1 MRYIQ
6 KLSRRIAQVG
16 SNLCIGLDPRPDL
29 IVGSVRDYLLRI
41 IAETGEY
48 AACFK
53 PNIAYFEAT
62 GSAGIA
68 MFEEVR
74 AAIPDEIPV
83 LLDAKRSDIGET
95 QKYYAKACF
104 EVWKADAVTLNP
116 FLGFDSIEPFLDYPG
131 RGLYLL
137 AVTSNPGA
145 ADIEM
150 QRLADGRQVFEL
162 VQDLARRAA
171 GRAADIGYVLGLTNA
186 AADVLARI
194 DDVPLLLP
202 GLGAQGGD
210 IQALAASKRR
220 APALINVSRGI
231 LYPADGQTP
240 AGAAITYRDQIRA
253 ALGQSIASV

>member
-1 MRYIQ
+1 MRYTE
-6 KLSRRIAQVG
+6 KLARRIAQTG

-29 IVGSVRDYLLRI
+29 IAGEVREFLLRVVE
-41 IAETGEY
+41 ETAPY

-53 PNIAYFEAT
+53 PNIAYFEAA

-68 MFEEVR
+68 LFEEIR
-74 AAIPDEIPV
+74 AAIPQEIPL

-95 QKYYAKACF
+95 QRYYAKAFF
-104 EVWKADAVTLNP
+104 ETWDVDAVTLNP
-116 FLGFDSIEPFLDYPG
+116 FLGFDSIEPFLDWEG

-162 VQDLARRAA
+162 VVDMARRAA
-171 GRAADIGYVLGLTNA
+171 GRAADVGLVLGLTNA
-186 AADVLARI
+186 AAEVLSKI
-194 DDVPLLLP
+194 DDVPLLIP

-210 IQALAASKRR
+210 VAALAASERR
-220 APALINVSRGI
+220 APLLINVSRGI
-231 LYPADGQTP
+231 LCPP
-240 AGAAITYRDQIRA
+240 AGQALAAAAAAYAQQIRENLPRA
-253 ALGQSIASV
+253 PR

>member
-1 MRYIQ
+1 MRYIE
-6 KLSRRIAQVG
+6 KLAARISKTG

-29 IVGSVRDYLLRI
+29 IQGSVKDFLLKI
-41 IAETGEY
+41 VEETAEY

-62 GSAGIA
+62 GSAGVA

-74 AAIPDEIPV
+74 AAIPKEIPV

-95 QKYYAKACF
+95 QKYYAKAF
-104 EVWKADAVTLNP
+104 FDTWDVDAVTLNP
-116 FLGFDSIEPFLDYPG
+116 FLGFDSIEPFLNYAG

-145 ADIEM
+145 ADLEM

-171 GRAADIGYVLGLTNA
+171 GSAVDIGYVLGLTNA
-186 AADVLARI
+186 ASEVLSKI
-194 DDVPLLLP
+194 DDVPLLVP

-210 IQALAASKRR
+210 IKALAAGNRK
-220 APALINVSRGI
+220 APQLINVSRGV
-231 LYPADGQTP
+231 LYPSGNETP
-240 AGAAITYRDQIRA
+240 AEAAKRYAAEIRA
-253 ALGQSIASV
+253 VLG

>member
-1 MRYIQ
+1 MRYIE
-6 KLSRRIAQVG
+6 KLTRRISQTG

-29 IVGSVRDYLLRI
+29 ISGSVRDYLLRI
-41 IAETGEY
+41 IADTAPW

-53 PNIAYFEAT
+53 PNIAYFEAS

-68 MFEEVR
+68 LLEEVR
-74 AAIPDEIPV
+74 AAIPEEIPV

-95 QKYYAKACF
+95 QKYYARAF
-104 EVWKADAVTLNP
+104 FDTWNVDAVTLNP
-116 FLGFDSIEPFLDYPG
+116 FLGFDSIEPFLDYAG

-171 GRAADIGYVLGLTNA
+171 GRAADVGYVLGLTNA
-186 AADVLARI
+186 VADVLSKI
-194 DDVPLLLP
+194 DDVPLLVP

-210 IQALAASKRR
+210 VHALAAGRR
-220 APALINVSRGI
+220 TAPLLINVSRGV
-231 LYPADGQTP
+231 LYPPAGTTP
-240 AGAAITYRDQIRA
+240 AAAAEQYVRQIRA
-253 ALGQSIASV
+253 ALAG